1 MSMQRLFAIV
11 VLALGCL
18 FLFPE
23 MLRAQMPNR
32 PGRLTV
38 ESTPAGATV
47 TIDGQQMQ
55 RLTPFTFVIAPGE
68 HRVSV
73 RGKDEAGKEMSCTTS
88 LYVAAGS
95 AKSIRCTARGWEQPG
110 R

>member
-1 MSMQRLFAIV
+1 MRRLFAIV

-18 FLFPE
+18 FLFPG

-38 ESTPAGATV
+38 ESTPPGATV
-47 TIDGQQMQ
+47 TIDGQVMQ
-55 RLTPFTFVIAPGE
+55 RVTPFTFVISPGE
-68 HRVSV
+68 HRVTV
-73 RGKDEAGKEMSCTTS
+73 QGKDEAGKEMSCTTS
-88 LYVAAGS
+88 LNVESGS
-95 AKSIRCTARGWEQPG
+95 AKSLRCTAKGWEQPK